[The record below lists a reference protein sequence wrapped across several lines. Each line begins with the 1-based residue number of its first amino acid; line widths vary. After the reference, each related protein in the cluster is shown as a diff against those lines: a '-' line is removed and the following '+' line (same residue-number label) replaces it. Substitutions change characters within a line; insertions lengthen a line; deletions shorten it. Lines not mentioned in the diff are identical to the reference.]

1 LYYQYIPEG
10 KEYPVLCRKLETE
23 RSGWMK
29 TFLFW
34 HGVTRS
40 KSEEVLLDWNELAE
54 RYGKLVKSGY
64 VVQIQVQYDMDMD
77 FFFEIQDTKRLTYI
91 NKI

>member
-1 LYYQYIPEG
+1 
-10 KEYPVLCRKLETE
+10 
-23 RSGWMK
+23 MK

-40 KSEEVLLDWNELAE
+40 KNEEVLLDWNELAG

-64 VVQIQVQYDMDMD
+64 VVQI
-77 FFFEIQDTKRLTYI
+77 LL
-91 NKI
+91 